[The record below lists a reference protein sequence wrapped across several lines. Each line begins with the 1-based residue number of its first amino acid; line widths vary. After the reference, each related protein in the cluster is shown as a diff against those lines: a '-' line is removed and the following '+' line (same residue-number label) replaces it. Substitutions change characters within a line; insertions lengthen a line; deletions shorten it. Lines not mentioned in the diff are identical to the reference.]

1 MPQTLASPQTIRL
14 PRLQS
19 ALKYEGKFQVHFHV
33 HTAVELVYTL
43 QGDIR
48 IDVDGVGYPGTKDV
62 LYILPA
68 NVAHNQWCAGA
79 WKTLCVLYFDGAHL
93 LDDRPRTLAIPPG
106 SLIRRWFEDLCAMH
120 ASSTPASDAAAN
132 AFLYALLTQLGNLEQ
147 QRRSA
152 DALHPRL
159 AQAVQYLHEHLAED
173 VDTES
178 ISSAACASYSHL
190 SALFRDAFGC
200 GPIKYQQNL
209 RLASAQKLLLN
220 PYMSLDEIAQQSG
233 YEDTNY
239 FVRIFRK
246 AYGKPPGKWRKEHV
260 RPRYFPATENRS
272 VI

>member
-1 MPQTLASPQTIRL
+1 MHQTSPQTIRL

-19 ALKYEGKFQVHFHV
+19 ALQYEGNFQVNFHV
-33 HTAVELVYTL
+33 HTAVELVYT
-43 QGDIR
+43 QHGDIR
-48 IDVDGVGYPGTKDV
+48 IDVDGVGYRGQKNV

-68 NVAHNQWCAGA
+68 NVPHNQWCAGA

-93 LDDRPRTLAIPPG
+93 LDDRPRTLEISND
-106 SLIRRWFEDLCAMH
+106 SLIRRWFDDLCALH
-120 ASSTPASDAAAN
+120 ASPTPVSDAASN
-132 AFLYALLTQLGNLEQ
+132 AFLYALLTHIGNLEQ

-159 AQAVQYLHEHLAED
+159 AQAVQYLHEHLSEEIDA
-173 VDTES
+173 ES
-178 ISSAACASYSHL
+178 IASAACASYSHL
-190 SALFRDAFGC
+190 SALFRETFGC

-239 FVRIFRK
+239 FVRLFRK
-246 AYGKPPGKWRKEHV
+246 AYGKPPGKWRKENV
-260 RPRYFPATENRS
+260 RTR
-272 VI
+272 